1 MKPVCTYYKIII
13 NSISCIFD
21 GEIMDKTAIKTF
33 AINSRKRLM
42 EDVEYKMSLIGINKG
57 KINEPISAAEGIET
71 YQIGSSTNSI
81 YDEEISKRERLVK
94 EVEQKGF
101 ENVVEEVAYTWFN
114 RIIAIRFMEIN
125 NFLPTKT
132 RVLSSETEGKIE
144 PDIITEAFDIDLDYT
159 QEDKELIFKLKDENK
174 LEELFRFLFIKQCN
188 KLNEILPGL
197 FEKTDDYLELLL
209 NISFT
214 NEDGVVRQLID
225 TIQEEDFGSQVEIIG
240 WLYQFYNTELKDE
253 TFANLK
259 KRIKISKERIPAATQ
274 LFTPDWIVK
283 YMVENSVGRLWL
295 EGHPNEEL
303 KSKWKYYVDDA
314 DQDSEIQQ
322 QLIAIRK
329 EYEIVKPEDITVID
343 PCMGSGHILVYIF
356 EVLMDIYVSEGFTEK
371 DACES
376 ILKNN
381 IYGLDIDKRAYQ
393 LAYFAVLMKARKYNR
408 RILTKD
414 ISPLLYSIEETNS
427 ISEKFIDELISQD
440 KSNEKYWMYLYNT
453 FKDAKE
459 YGSILDIKN
468 INFNELF
475 DNICDYESNKNNLNK
490 YKFQNEIQL
499 MKSIIHQSK
508 LLAKNYD
515 IVVTNPPYMGNSGM
529 NPNLKD
535 FLKRNYPNSKADLF
549 AVFIEKCHNFC
560 NENGFVAMITQQSFM
575 FLSTFE
581 NLREELINNYTIIN
595 MAHLGAR
602 AFDEIGGEVVQAT
615 SFINR
620 NNFIEN
626 YNSTFHR
633 LTDFSSEKQKEK
645 EFHNDKNKFVITQN
659 KIKNIPGNLIAYWVS
674 DNFIKTFDKHEI
686 TNSNNNQIKYSQLKD
701 LGVAKKGIVTGDND
715 QYLRMFWEVDFN
727 KIDYKWF
734 LCAKGGNYKKYYGNI
749 DMVINWSK
757 EAKDFY
763 KNNKSSSSMP
773 EKYCFE
779 EGITYTTISS
789 KGTGFRLLPKNSLF
803 SNGGPSIIKL
813 NDNLLYCM
821 GFLNSKVANYYLNV
835 LNPTI
840 NILSYNVNS
849 LPIIIDIKNK
859 KTIEDITF
867 KNIKIVEEN
876 WNSFETSYYF
886 KKHPLINNE
895 ILLEKSFEKWSEHTL
910 NKFNEIK
917 KYEEALNKL
926 FIDIYELHELNYETS
941 PDEIT
946 LQLANYEI
954 DIKSF
959 ISYAIGCMFGRYS
972 LDNDGLQFA
981 GGEFNIN
988 NYHKFIPDDDNIIP
1002 VLDTAYFDD
1011 DIVGYFTKFVEIC
1024 FGEET
1029 LEQNLDF
1036 IAGALSKSNKPSREI
1051 IRQYLLKNF
1060 FNDHKKIYKKCPIY
1074 WQFSS
1079 GKENGFNCL
1088 VYMHRYEP
1096 SLVAR
1101 IRTDYLHKTQKAI
1114 EQAIVNCDN
1123 IINHSSSNTEI
1134 SKANKDKSKLQ
1145 KQLKETQEYDE
1156 ALAHIANQ
1164 NIQIDLNDGV
1174 KVNYAKFQNIIVSKE
1189 GKKKKKINL
1198 LKKL

>member
-1 MKPVCTYYKIII
+1 M
-13 NSISCIFD
+13 CI
-21 GEIMDKTAIKTF
+21 
-33 AINSRKRLM
+33 
-42 EDVEYKMSLIGINKG
+42 
-57 KINEPISAAEGIET
+57 
-71 YQIGSSTNSI
+71 
-81 YDEEISKRERLVK
+81 
-94 EVEQKGF
+94 
-101 ENVVEEVAYTWFN
+101 
-114 RIIAIRFMEIN
+114 
-125 NFLPTKT
+125 
-132 RVLSSETEGKIE
+132 
-144 PDIITEAFDIDLDYT
+144 
-159 QEDKELIFKLKDENK
+159 
-174 LEELFRFLFIKQCN
+174 
-188 KLNEILPGL
+188 
-197 FEKTDDYLELLL
+197 
-209 NISFT
+209 
-214 NEDGVVRQLID
+214 
-225 TIQEEDFGSQVEIIG
+225 
-240 WLYQFYNTELKDE
+240 
-253 TFANLK
+253 
-259 KRIKISKERIPAATQ
+259 
-274 LFTPDWIVK
+274 
-283 YMVENSVGRLWL
+283 
-295 EGHPNEEL
+295 
-303 KSKWKYYVDDA
+303 
-314 DQDSEIQQ
+314 
-322 QLIAIRK
+322 
-329 EYEIVKPEDITVID
+329 
-343 PCMGSGHILVYIF
+343 
-356 EVLMDIYVSEGFTEK
+356 
-371 DACES
+371 
-376 ILKNN
+376 
-381 IYGLDIDKRAYQ
+381 
-393 LAYFAVLMKARKYNR
+393 
-408 RILTKD
+408 
-414 ISPLLYSIEETNS
+414 
-427 ISEKFIDELISQD
+427 
-440 KSNEKYWMYLYNT
+440 
-453 FKDAKE
+453 
-459 YGSILDIKN
+459 
-468 INFNELF
+468 
-475 DNICDYESNKNNLNK
+475 
-490 YKFQNEIQL
+490 
-499 MKSIIHQSK
+499 
-508 LLAKNYD
+508 
-515 IVVTNPPYMGNSGM
+515 
-529 NPNLKD
+529 
-535 FLKRNYPNSKADLF
+535 
-549 AVFIEKCHNFC
+549 
-560 NENGFVAMITQQSFM
+560 
-575 FLSTFE
+575 
-581 NLREELINNYTIIN
+581 
-595 MAHLGAR
+595 
-602 AFDEIGGEVVQAT
+602 
-615 SFINR
+615 
-620 NNFIEN
+620 
-626 YNSTFHR
+626 
-633 LTDFSSEKQKEK
+633 
-645 EFHNDKNKFVITQN
+645 NDKNKFVITQN

-1002 VLDTAYFDD
+1002 VLDSEYFED
-1011 DIVGYFTKFVEIC
+1011 DIVGRFVEFVKAC

-1029 LEQNLDF
+1029 LEKNLDF
-1036 IAGALSKSNKPSREI
+1036 IANALAKNKKHSREK
-1051 IRQYLLKNF
+1051 IRDYLLKNF
-1060 FNDHKKIYKKCPIY
+1060 FNDHKKTYKKCPIY

-1114 EQAIVNCDN
+1114 EQAIANCDN
-1123 IINHSSSNTEI
+1123 IINHSTSNTEI
-1134 SKANKDKSKLQ
+1134 SKANKDKAKLQ
-1145 KQLKETQEYDE
+1145 KQLKETIEYDE

-1164 NIQIDLNDGV
+1164 NIEIDLDDGV
-1174 KVNYAKFQNIIVSKE
+1174 KVNYAKFQNIKITKE
-1189 GKKKKKINL
+1189 GKKYKKINL